1 MYIHTHTHIYI
12 YIYIYLYVYIHM
24 YIYIC
29 MYPHTYVH
37 SLHCG
42 QPRLTAVGFERSLL
56 QRVGEMSF
64 RAASNAD
71 S

>member
-12 YIYIYLYVYIHM
+12 YIHVYIHM
-24 YIYIC
+24 YV
-29 MYPHTYVH
+29 PTYMHIH

-64 RAASNAD
+64 GAASNAD